1 MNRVYLDNN
10 STTPIDPRVAAAM
23 EPYLHGVFGNPSNIH
38 SFGRECAEEM
48 AGAREQV
55 AVFLGAGP
63 DEIFFTGGGSE
74 ADNWAVKGTALARS
88 ASGKHVICSSIEH
101 SAVLASCRYLE
112 SLGYRA
118 TFLPVDRYGLVDPD
132 AVKHALT
139 AETTLVSVMLAN
151 NEIGTIEPVAEI
163 ARICREAG
171 VTTHTDAVAAAGKI
185 SVNVNELGV
194 DLLTISGHKL
204 QGPKGVGA
212 LFVRKGTEIHPFV
225 HGGHQE
231 QGLRGGTENVIGI
244 AGLGKACEILATP
257 SPLPPPQGGGNRR
270 EGVEWQRNAE
280 HERNLRDKLEQ
291 AILARVPEVLLDGHP
306 TRRVPNVCHLSV
318 GYVEGEALLMNLDME
333 GIAVASGSACSTG
346 SAEPSPTMK
355 AIGVPPLFSNSPV
368 RLSLGPGNTEA
379 EIDYTI
385 EVFERVV
392 ARLRSIS
399 PIWKRR
405 TN

>member
-1 MNRVYLDNN
+1 MNRIYLDNN
-10 STTPIDPRVAAAM
+10 STTPTDPRVAAAM
-23 EPYLHGVFGNPSNIH
+23 EPYLHEVFGNPSNIH
-38 SFGRECAEEM
+38 SFGRECAEGM
-48 AGAREQV
+48 AAAREQV
-55 AVFLGAGP
+55 AAFLGSSP

-74 ADNWAVKGTALARS
+74 ADNWAVKGTALAS
-88 ASGKHVICSSIEH
+88 ASTAGQCARGKHVICSSIEH

-112 SLGYRA
+112 SLGFRA
-118 TFLPVDRYGLVDPD
+118 TFLPVDGYGLVDPE
-132 AVKHALT
+132 AVKRALT

-171 VTTHTDAVAAAGKI
+171 VTSHTDAVAAAGKI
-185 SVNVNELGV
+185 RVDVKELGV

-212 LFVRKGTEIHPFV
+212 LYIRKGTEIHPFV

-231 QGLRGGTENVIGI
+231 SGMRGGTENVIGI
-244 AGLGKACEILATP
+244 AGLGKACEILAA
-257 SPLPPPQGGGNRR
+257 
-270 EGVEWQRNAE
+270 EWQRNGE
-280 HERNLRDKLEQ
+280 HERRLRDRLEQ
-291 AILARVPEVLLDGHP
+291 GIVARVSDVIVDGHP

-333 GIAVASGSACSTG
+333 GVAVASGSACSTG

-368 RLSLGPGNTEA
+368 RLSLGPGNTES

-385 EVFERVV
+385 NVFERVV
-392 ARLRSIS
+392 ARLRAIS
-399 PIWKRR
+399 PLWKTR
-405 TN
+405 

>member
-1 MNRVYLDNN
+1 MTRVYLDNN

-23 EPYLHGVFGNPSNIH
+23 EPYLHELFGNPSNIH
-38 SFGRECAEEM
+38 SFGRECSEGVA
-48 AGAREQV
+48 AAREQV
-55 AVFLGAGP
+55 AAFLGASP
-63 DEIFFTGGGSE
+63 DEVFFTGGGSE
-74 ADNWAVKGTALARS
+74 ADNWAVKGIALAR
-88 ASGKHVICSSIEH
+88 ADKGKHVVCSSVEH
-101 SAVLASCRYLE
+101 SAVLESCRYLE
-112 SLGYRA
+112 SLGFHA
-118 TFLPVDRYGLVDPD
+118 TFLPVDRYGLVDPE
-132 AVKHALT
+132 AVKRALT
-139 AETTLVSVMLAN
+139 GETVLVSVMLAN

-163 ARICREAG
+163 TRICREAG
-171 VTTHTDAVAAAGKI
+171 VTSHTDAVAAAGKI
-185 SVNVNELGV
+185 RVDVNELGV

-212 LFVRKGTEIHPFV
+212 LYIRKGTKIHPLV

-231 QGLRGGTENVIGI
+231 QGLRGGTENIIGI
-244 AGLGKACEILATP
+244 AGLGKACEILAA
-257 SPLPPPQGGGNRR
+257 
-270 EGVEWQRNAE
+270 EWQQNAE
-280 HERNLRDKLEQ
+280 HERRLRDRLEQ
-291 AILARVPEVLLDGHP
+291 AIVARVPEIIVEGHP

-333 GIAVASGSACSTG
+333 GVAVASGSACSTG

-368 RLSLGPGNTEA
+368 RMSLGPGNTES

-385 EVFERVV
+385 EAFERVV

-405 TN
+405 A

>member
-1 MNRVYLDNN
+1 MNRIYLDNN

-23 EPYLHGVFGNPSNIH
+23 EPYLHGLFGNPSNIH
-38 SFGRECAEEM
+38 SFGRECAEGM
-48 AGAREQV
+48 AAAREQV
-55 AVFLGAGP
+55 AAFLGAGP

-74 ADNWAVKGTALARS
+74 SDNWAIKGTASAR
-88 ASGKHVICSSIEH
+88 AGRGKHVVCSSIEH

-112 SLGYRA
+112 SLGFRA
-118 TFLPVDRYGLVDPD
+118 TFLPVDGYGLVDPET
-132 AVKHALT
+132 VKRALT
-139 AETTLVSVMLAN
+139 GETALVSVMLAN
-151 NEIGTIEPVAEI
+151 NEIGTIEPIAEI

-171 VTTHTDAVAAAGKI
+171 VVSHTDAVAAAGKI
-185 SVNVNELGV
+185 RVDVNDLGV

-212 LFVRKGTEIHPFV
+212 LYIRKGTEIHPLV

-231 QGLRGGTENVIGI
+231 SGLRGGTENVIGI
-244 AGLGKACEILATP
+244 AGLGKACEILAA
-257 SPLPPPQGGGNRR
+257 
-270 EGVEWQRNAE
+270 EWQQNAE
-280 HERNLRDKLEQ
+280 HERRLRDRLEHG
-291 AILARVPEVLLDGHP
+291 IVVRIPEVRVDGHP

-333 GIAVASGSACSTG
+333 GVAVASGSACSTG
-346 SAEPSPTMK
+346 SSEPSPTMK

-368 RLSLGPGNTEA
+368 RLSLGPGNTES

-385 EVFERVV
+385 EVFEKVV
-392 ARLRSIS
+392 ARLRAIS

-405 TN
+405 A